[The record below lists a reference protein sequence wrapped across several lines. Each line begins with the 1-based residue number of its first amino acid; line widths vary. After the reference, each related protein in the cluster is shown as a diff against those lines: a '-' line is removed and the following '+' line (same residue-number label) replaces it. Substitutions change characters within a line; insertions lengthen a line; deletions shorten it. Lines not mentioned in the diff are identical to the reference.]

1 MSLGKGKVVKALGGM
16 IVLAT
21 VSCVVCLVGA
31 MVIGNVDLGARL
43 AGVVVWTGIEDMVA
57 VVEVCR
63 IIGLVVT
70 GKISRGASVVVGVSH
85 SQTPQS

>member
-43 AGVVVWTGIEDMVA
+43 ARVVVLTGIEDMVA
-57 VVEVCR
+57 VVVVCR

-70 GKISRGASVVVGVSH
+70 GKISRGASVVV
-85 SQTPQS
+85 